1 MAPAAPASTRIG
13 NHADGVIFAIPGG
26 IGYFACRQQA
36 AISVGIAAG
45 DGLEPPEAWTE

>member
-1 MAPAAPASTRIG
+1 
-13 NHADGVIFAIPGG
+13 VIFAIPGG